1 LSVEAPATRAAAQKS
16 KSVREEDVRKM
27 PMALEEAVIEL
38 NHSDYP
44 FVVYRN
50 ADSGDINVLYR
61 RKDGTLSLI
70 RT

>member
-1 LSVEAPATRAAAQKS
+1 
-16 KSVREEDVRKM
+16 
-27 PMALEEAVIEL
+27 VIEL